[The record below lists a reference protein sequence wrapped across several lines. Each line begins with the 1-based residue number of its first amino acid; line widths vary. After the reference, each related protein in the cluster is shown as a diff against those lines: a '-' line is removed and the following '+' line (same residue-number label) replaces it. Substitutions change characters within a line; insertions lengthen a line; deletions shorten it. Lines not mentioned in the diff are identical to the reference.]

1 MAVITE
7 FPRQNIYLIG
17 ARASGKSTIGKIPA
31 TQLGWSFAETDELA
45 QEILGR
51 SISAAVN
58 ELGWEVFR
66 RAESESLKRLAA
78 LERTVVSTGG
88 GIVLRQENCELMHKT
103 GTVVYL
109 KASACEL
116 EKRLLKNSGGRP
128 SLTGAHPA
136 KEIAVVLEER
146 EALYEALAHLTVNAH
161 SSAREVAKRLAAI
174 IRRGG
179 R

>member
-7 FPRQNIYLIG
+7 FPRQNIYLVG
-17 ARASGKSTIGKIPA
+17 ARASGKSTTGKILA
-31 TQLGWSFAETDELA
+31 AQLGWSFVETDELA

-51 SISAAVN
+51 SIAAAVT
-58 ELGWEVFR
+58 ELGWEAFR
-66 RAESESLKRLAA
+66 RAESESLEQVAR

-109 KASACEL
+109 KASAAEL
-116 EKRLLKNSGGRP
+116 EKRLLRNSGGRP

-146 EALYEALAHLTVNAH
+146 EELYEGLAHLIINAEQ
-161 SSAREVAKRLAAI
+161 SPREVAKRLAAI

-179 R
+179 A